1 MIGILFQKSLTIV
14 AIEKCFVP
22 ANQVSSISEHVC
34 KALESEKGQVLKEIL
49 ICFMEKSGSGEQEVL
64 KGIQRVFVLKLAA
77 PLSPNSVS
85 DHEFKKGGIYFKS
98 SILDYFLS

>member
-22 ANQVSSISEHVC
+22 ANQVSSVSEHVC

-49 ICFMEKSGSGEQEVL
+49 IYFMEKLGSDEPNVL
-64 KGIQRVFVLKLAA
+64 KGIQRVFVFKLAD

-98 SILDYFLS
+98 SISDYFLS